1 MQPVASWPATSGP
14 HPRVALG
21 ECTTAARRLLW
32 ACLLLCAALA
42 GCAGNAGSDGAGA
55 RTDIITESDEPE
67 NRKRAR
73 IRMELAIGYFE
84 QGQTNVAL
92 DELKQVIAAD
102 PNFPDAY
109 NLRGLIY
116 MRLNDMR
123 QAEDSFRRAIALNPR
138 DANSHHNF
146 GWMLCQQGRFP
157 ESYREFE
164 MAMANPLYTGRAKT
178 LMALGV
184 CQVRGGQRVEAEKS
198 LARAYELDAG
208 NPVTGYNLASL
219 LFQRGDFERAQFYI
233 RRLNNSDLANAE
245 SLWLGVKVE
254 RRMNDRVAMDQL
266 ADQLK
271 KRFPQS
277 REAAAYTRGA
287 FDE

>member
-1 MQPVASWPATSGP
+1 MNAL
-14 HPRVALG
+14 ALG
-21 ECTTAARRLLW
+21 EYTTPARRLLW

-42 GCAGNAGSDGAGA
+42 GCAGNAGSDGSGA
-55 RTDIITESDEPE
+55 RTDILTESDEPE
-67 NRKRAR
+67 SRKRAR

-92 DELKQVIAAD
+92 DELKQVINAD

-146 GWMLCQQGRFP
+146 GWLLCQQGRFP
-157 ESYREFE
+157 ESYREFD

-184 CQVRGGQRVEAEKS
+184 CQVRGGLRTEAEKS
-198 LARAYELDAG
+198 LARSYELDAG
-208 NPVTGYNLASL
+208 NPVTGYNLANL
-219 LFQRGDFERAQFYI
+219 LFQRGDFERSQFYI

-254 RRMNDRVAMDQL
+254 RRMNDRVAMEQL

-277 REAAAYTRGA
+277 RETAAYTRGA